1 MDLNRSGNPLFE
13 VIGNTWRYLNAIVY
27 EIKEYSK
34 SLGFG
39 IDFWDARAVESSLRL
54 LSKL

>member
-1 MDLNRSGNPLFE
+1 VGNSLLE
-13 VIGNTWRYLNAIVY
+13 VIGNTRKYFNAIVE

>member
-1 MDLNRSGNPLFE
+1 MDLNRSGDPLLE

-34 SLGFG
+34 SLGFRIG
-39 IDFWDARAVESSLRL
+39 FWDARAVEPFLRL
-54 LSKL
+54 